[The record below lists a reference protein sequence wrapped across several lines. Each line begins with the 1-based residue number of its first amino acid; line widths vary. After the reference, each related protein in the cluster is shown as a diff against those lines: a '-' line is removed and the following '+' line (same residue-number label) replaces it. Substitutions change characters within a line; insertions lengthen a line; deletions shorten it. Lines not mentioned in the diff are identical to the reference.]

1 MLFMTRMH
9 RNIPVKQKGQDKA
22 KWVKNLK
29 HTPAYFHIHDFA
41 CMNEED
47 ELKQCKLKKKDLYI
61 KNSVYSDLSKGNIEF
76 LKDLKYWKVI
86 VQNRAAVLSN

>member
-1 MLFMTRMH
+1 M
-9 RNIPVKQKGQDKA
+9 
-22 KWVKNLK
+22 KNLK

-61 KNSVYSDLSKGNIEF
+61 KNSVYSDLSKGNINF
-76 LKDLKYWKVI
+76 LKDLKYWEAI
-86 VQNRAAVLSN
+86 VLNRAAVLSN